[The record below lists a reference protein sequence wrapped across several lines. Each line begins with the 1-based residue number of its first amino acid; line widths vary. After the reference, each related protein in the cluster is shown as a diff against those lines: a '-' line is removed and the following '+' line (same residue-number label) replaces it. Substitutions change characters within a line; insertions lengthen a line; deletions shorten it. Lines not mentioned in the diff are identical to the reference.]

1 MSIVNRP
8 EVSRPITWLYS
19 GTAVFIAAMA
29 VIIVYLSLPAI
40 RIAEIIGLAVLFAVE
55 AVMLSILTSICRTRY
70 ILNDHELVLRASLF
84 IGGNKAIPLKTIN
97 SLERT
102 LIPFGIRLAGASF
115 YGGYYYFPN
124 VGRTFMVITNFRDGV
139 LIRTERTNYL
149 ITPKNPENFIE
160 TIQKKLA

>member
-1 MSIVNRP
+1 MSIVSKP

-19 GTAVFIAAMA
+19 GTAVFVAAMA
-29 VIIVYLSLPAI
+29 VIIVYLNLLTMQTALI
-40 RIAEIIGLAVLFAVE
+40 IALAVLFAVE
-55 AVMLSILTSICRTRY
+55 AVMLSILTSIYRTRY

-84 IGGNKAIPLKTIN
+84 IGGNKTIPLKTIK

-139 LIRTERTNYL
+139 LIRAERTNYL
-149 ITPKNPENFIE
+149 ITPKDPENFIE